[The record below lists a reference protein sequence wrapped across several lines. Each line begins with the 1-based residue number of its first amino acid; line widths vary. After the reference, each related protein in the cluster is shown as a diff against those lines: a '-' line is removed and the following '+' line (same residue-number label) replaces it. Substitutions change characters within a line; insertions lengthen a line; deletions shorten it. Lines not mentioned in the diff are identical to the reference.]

1 MNRQD
6 VIDFA
11 DFLLTGKNRVL
22 KFVGNHELRKNGG

>member
-11 DFLLTGKNRVL
+11 DFLLTGKNRAFKLVS
-22 KFVGNHELRKNGG
+22 NHELRENGG